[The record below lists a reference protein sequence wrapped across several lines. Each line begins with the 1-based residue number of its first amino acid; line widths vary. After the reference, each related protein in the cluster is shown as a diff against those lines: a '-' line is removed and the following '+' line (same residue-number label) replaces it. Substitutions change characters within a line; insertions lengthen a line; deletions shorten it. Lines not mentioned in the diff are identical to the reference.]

1 MLTLLLLLGRPRP
14 GPEGLLP
21 CRWGDHLHQRPQ
33 AQARGRVSYL
43 ALFSCF
49 DATIFI
55 VRCSFAVS
63 LSLATAAAWSTPW
76 TSWTDPKSTAAGSG
90 WSRRAAEAEGA
101 AEGPGPTAGPGI
113 DFYFLLSF
121 IFFLANM
128 KFPHL
133 PKNIISTKFEI
144 LCESY
149 LAETCAAAYF
159 SHRGRAL
166 GFTLAQT

>member
-1 MLTLLLLLGRPRP
+1 MHQSISSANIASLARSPRP

-21 CRWGDHLHQRPQ
+21 CRRGDHLHQRPQ

-63 LSLATAAAWSTPW
+63 LSLATAAAWSTPL
-76 TSWTDPKSTAAGSG
+76 TSWTDQRSTAAGSG
-90 WSRRAAEAEGA
+90 WSRRAAEGA

-113 DFYFLLSF
+113 DFLFAVFSVTRRFVFKSPTRGVKIAKKSPALIENCVKSP
-121 IFFLANM
+121 
-128 KFPHL
+128 KFWV
-133 PKNIISTKFEI
+133 KIAI
-144 LCESY
+144 
-149 LAETCAAAYF
+149 
-159 SHRGRAL
+159 
-166 GFTLAQT
+166 